1 MDISCFKIQWISQV
15 REYNKYLKLENTM
28 DILSKK
34 SNAYHML
41 ENTMDISSQKIQW
54 ISQVRKYNK
63 YLKLEKTINISNQ
76 KIQRIS

>member
-41 ENTMDISSQKIQW
+41 ENTMDISSQKIQ
-54 ISQVRKYNK
+54 
-63 YLKLEKTINISNQ
+63 
-76 KIQRIS
+76 